1 MTSLQQELGLLR
13 QIANETKEVEQR
25 AQRVDEMMAA
35 DLTGIYAVSPNLNR
49 EIMTA
54 LAMGGMTVDQ
64 IRKLNDY
71 ATSKMVNRGVVP
83 PPDRL
88 EERTPR
94 FMTRQALNDISVR
107 LMGGP
112 GTSGLTPVGARPS
125 WVGET
130 LDQLYSNVTQG
141 YQDVFDAVVPET
153 ISSTATRAARGA
165 IRTGVMTAESVGQF
179 AQNRISQAIQYADS
193 KGYEWWDLRYTVD
206 FANHLAMLNQDPQRT
221 GREVL
226 GAAGAT
232 DVGQAVRQFINTGQI
247 DTGSGYFPEGTVDA
261 QQAQAQRDLLGTLPG
276 PAGEQ
281 YAYTPGR
288 RFGQELVD
296 VGLLSHDSILYSAVS
311 GSIDGL
317 IKAFAD
323 PFNAVGGTRV
333 GVRAIKGAKMPRNA
347 AVYNRLA
354 TDARQMMLAGNERQA
369 ILKMRQAQEAIGI
382 RTGRLSDDAV
392 REAFESTDEA
402 TVMLRGQLMDEAGIY
417 RDGDTV
423 SVSLPEYAKF
433 ISQGNGRRLVD
444 LIIERNTGA
453 QIMDLFED
461 NIGPVLAGRLAKMTD
476 RTEIIRTLGQ
486 AYGNPGTML
495 QDAVTMFPNVGVF
508 NVWDKATSVRRSIG
522 ANVRSGKYL
531 PPGSILDPKNGTE
544 FIHDFKVLANSLPI
558 GLARTGYKRFDP
570 RIVDEY
576 VNRFIDAYT
585 AGNRGQLV
593 EAVSDFEQDLV
604 RMFERLGYTLD
615 EATEIT
621 RWSANADRLGQ
632 YLMKDLAANNPTSVA
647 ESGIALYQD
656 MLNSGMMLI
665 DNNRLQEVL
674 RSTGRTRQILK
685 NNPATSKFA
694 RLRDDFAKLSD
705 KLDEAIDAGRG
716 DEAAKLAAR
725 REKVR
730 IKIDEVLEARRVG
743 VGPKDI
749 DYWTTA
755 LTDMM
760 DAGRYYWKSS
770 TIVRIAYVTRVLPD
784 EIARVLAGGS
794 FDDPVDWFAA
804 VATGGY
810 RFDAT
815 GQEFIRNNNRLN
827 EAKDKFSELFEAR
840 EAAVTAGD
848 DALAVKLTNQLLD
861 QEEAITRLEEAWDA
875 SRESFHKAMIARDG
889 KATDLVMRE
898 RLQRANATGTSL
910 EVNRFNE
917 KQFAQWE
924 EALFQ
929 QLLRRSADP
938 VMSEM
943 ARAMLGRSLKLNAP
957 FDVGGVTDNLAGH
970 LRRGRIQ
977 NVEEGI
983 AHWLFSG
990 PGSQFWEDFVYNKM
1004 RTGTGYDV
1012 NSFDSVV
1019 LWVNTISDELAY
1031 ITGGRPGLQ
1040 GVVRNRLE
1048 EIPVRRT
1055 DAPITD
1061 NFKDAVTGQP
1071 ISGVYARGV
1080 GGLNQSGVGDRSLF
1094 GPGLYATP
1102 DVSVARRYAID
1113 ARALPTTEQ
1122 LIESQR
1128 YGTPIEMPLTGEVFN
1143 IELSLE
1149 NPLVLTPKSWNELT
1163 RSLDLFPKFAGSLN
1177 EIASRDK
1184 IVQYIKSQGH
1194 DGVIVRIGNDL
1205 DSPLAA
1211 MSGGDQIVKFAM
1223 PAKPSVSRLERYDE
1237 SLVEVIATGRFNG
1250 QRLTQVEGSN
1260 IIRNPRAME
1269 YAAEFRQTANAP
1281 DNLIYRGKEVF
1292 GEAVGNKYQQFINF
1306 FFGTLYG
1313 VPSDVLARS
1322 PLYRRIYWNV
1332 MTDLVRSANPET
1344 AAQIVRNGQKAKLA
1358 PKLMD
1363 RLVENSRA
1371 NLFDASLDELDQ
1383 LAKARALAE
1392 VKDLLFDAT
1401 KRGAAADSLR
1411 FVVSFGD
1418 AWKEVMQTYGKLLIN
1433 RRGKPALR
1441 VAQGIYA
1448 GMKTDVGGP
1457 GDIYG
1462 INPLT
1467 GEPTAFRDNR
1477 RESVIYKDPVS
1488 GDAILTLPFSRDIIS
1503 WATGLPRGQSPAL
1516 VTPLTGYNLA
1526 GSIVPGFGPVIDVAI
1541 NGLLPQSS
1549 RMRAVRDFFFPY
1561 GEPASPESVAGQE
1574 QGLEKYLVP
1583 SAIQKMAAGFRN
1595 FPGVIGSLA
1604 QMVSQAESNVSYQN
1618 ARNHVARALMAS
1630 KLREYK
1636 QDQRNNGVAPDSLN
1650 DPTLVRNQEA
1660 FREEATRITDRIW
1673 LLRGIAQFIGPA
1685 SPFLQWYVD
1694 AGEGNVLAALVVDE
1708 LNKSMTEYIEQ
1719 GASPDLAVSD
1729 MIDKYGVELFMFAT
1743 PNTESTIKGIDASD
1757 EWLNWY
1763 LDNRQVVDE
1772 YKLVGAFFGPTGDFS
1787 NDARQSMLS
1796 QGLYTVKTL
1805 EQQFE
1810 DASFTLSYAAYN
1822 RERANLG
1829 PETRWSEQETDYL
1842 ARFREALENQFG
1854 IDLETF
1860 ANERRLQIGQIDQ
1873 MINDARRGS
1882 ETALQYLSTPL
1893 GEKVQQYMA
1902 YRVAVAKEADRR
1914 GTNWERGKN
1923 AADLREIMRDLGAEL
1938 SEDDPQFARIYQF
1951 VFAGEMLRE
1960 TAGDQVRPQIT
1971 VAR

>member
-13 QIANETKEVEQR
+13 QIVNETKEVEQR
-25 AQRVDEMMAA
+25 AQRVDSMMAA
-35 DLTGIYAVSPNLNR
+35 DLTGIYAVAPNLNR

-71 ATSKMVNRGVVP
+71 ATSKMVNRGIMP
-83 PPDRL
+83 PADRL
-88 EERTPR
+88 SQETPR
-94 FMTRQALNDISVR
+94 FMTRQALNDMSVR

-112 GTSGLTPVGARPS
+112 GTSGMTPVGARPS

-130 LDQLYSNVTQG
+130 WDQLYSDVVNG
-141 YQDVFDAVVPET
+141 YQDVFDAVVPEA

-179 AQNRISQAIQYADS
+179 AQNRISQAMQYADE
-193 KGYEWWDLRYTVD
+193 KGYEWWDIRYTTD
-206 FANHLAMLNQDPQRT
+206 FARHLALMNEDPRRT
-221 GREVL
+221 GRELL

-232 DVGQAVRQFINTGQI
+232 DVGQAVRQFVDTGEI

-261 QQAQAQRDLLGTLPG
+261 QQAEAQRQLLGTLPG
-276 PAGEQ
+276 PAGQQ

-288 RFGQELVD
+288 RVGQEFVD
-296 VGLLSHDSILYSAVS
+296 AGLFSHESILYSAIS
-311 GSIDGL
+311 GSIDGT
-317 IKAFAD
+317 IKAVAD
-323 PFNAVGGTRV
+323 PFNLVGGTRV
-333 GVRAIKGAKMPRNA
+333 GVTAIKGAKMPRNA
-347 AVYNRLA
+347 VIYNRLA
-354 TDARQMMLAGNERQA
+354 SEARQMVAAGNERQA

-382 RTGRLSDDAV
+382 RTGRLSDDLV
-392 REAFESTDEA
+392 REAFDSTDEA

-423 SVSLPEYAKF
+423 TVSLPEYAKF
-433 ISQGNGRRLVD
+433 ITQGNGRRMVD
-444 LIIERNTGA
+444 LIIERNSPA
-453 QIMDLFED
+453 QIIELFED
-461 NIGPVLAGRLAKMTD
+461 SISPVLAGRLAKMAD

-486 AYGNPGTML
+486 AYGNPGAML
-495 QDAVTMFPNVGVF
+495 EDAVTMFPNVGVF
-508 NVWDKATSVRRSIG
+508 NVYDKAQSVRRSIG

-531 PPGSILDPKNGTE
+531 PPGSILDPKNPTE
-544 FIHDFKVLANSLPI
+544 FIHDFKLLANSLPI

-576 VNRFIDAYT
+576 VNRFVDAYMT
-585 AGNRGQLV
+585 GNRGALV
-593 EAVSDFEQDLV
+593 EAVGDFERDLV
-604 RMFERLGYTLD
+604 RMFERLGYTFE

-674 RSTGRTRQILK
+674 RSTGRARQILK

-705 KLDEAIDAGRG
+705 RLDEAIDAGRG

-730 IKIDEVLEARRVG
+730 MQIDEVLSARAAG

-749 DYWTTA
+749 DYWTSA
-755 LTDMM
+755 LTDVM

-770 TIVRIAYVTRVLPD
+770 TIVRIAYITRVLPD

-810 RFDAT
+810 KFDAA
-815 GQEFIRNNNRLN
+815 GQQFVRNNNKLLK
-827 EAKDKFSELFEAR
+827 AKDKFSELFEAR
-840 EAAVTAGD
+840 EAAVAAGD
-848 DALAVKLTNQLLD
+848 EALSVKLTNQLLD
-861 QEEAITRLEEAWDA
+861 QDELITRLEEQWDV
-875 SRESFHKAMIARDG
+875 SREGFHKALIARDG
-889 KATDLVMRE
+889 KATDMVMRE
-898 RLQRANATGTSL
+898 RLQRGNASGTSL

-938 VMSEM
+938 VMSEL

-957 FDVGGVTDNLAGH
+957 FDIGGVSDNLAGH
-970 LRRGRIQ
+970 LRRGRIA

-983 AHWLFSG
+983 AYWLFDG
-990 PGSQFWEDFVYNKM
+990 PGNQFWEDFVYNKM

-1012 NSFDSVV
+1012 NSFDSVK
-1019 LWVNTISDELAY
+1019 LWVDTISDELAY
-1031 ITGGRPGLQ
+1031 ITGGRSRLQ
-1040 GVVRNRLE
+1040 GVL
-1048 EIPVRRT
+1048 
-1055 DAPITD
+1055 
-1061 NFKDAVTGQP
+1061 
-1071 ISGVYARGV
+1071 
-1080 GGLNQSGVGDRSLF
+1080 
-1094 GPGLYATP
+1094 GP
-1102 DVSVARRYAID
+1102 
-1113 ARALPTTEQ
+1113 
-1122 LIESQR
+1122 
-1128 YGTPIEMPLTGEVFN
+1128 
-1143 IELSLE
+1143 
-1149 NPLVLTPKSWNELT
+1149 
-1163 RSLDLFPKFAGSLN
+1163 
-1177 EIASRDK
+1177 
-1184 IVQYIKSQGH
+1184 
-1194 DGVIVRIGNDL
+1194 DGKR
-1205 DSPLAA
+1205 P
-1211 MSGGDQIVKFAM
+1211 
-1223 PAKPSVSRLERYDE
+1223 VSRLERYDE

-1250 QRLTQVEGSN
+1250 QRLTRVEGSN

-1269 YAAEFRQTANAP
+1269 YAAEFRQTQNAP
-1281 DNLIYRGKEVF
+1281 DNLIYRGKELF

-1344 AAQIVRNGQKAKLA
+1344 AAQIVRNGQKAKLST
-1358 PKLMD
+1358 KLMD
-1363 RLVENSRA
+1363 RLVENSKA

-1448 GMKTDVGGP
+1448 GTKTDVGGP

-1488 GDAILTLPFSRDIIS
+1488 GDAIFTLPFSRDIVS
-1503 WATGLPRGQSPAL
+1503 WATGLPKEQSPAL
-1516 VTPLTGYNLA
+1516 VAPLTGLNMA
-1526 GSIVPGFGPVIDVAI
+1526 GSIFPGFGPVIDQAI
-1541 NGLLPQSS
+1541 NSLLPNSS
-1549 RMRAVRDFFFPY
+1549 RMVAIRDFLFPY
-1561 GEPASPESVAGQE
+1561 GEPASPESVAGQA
-1574 QGLEKYLVP
+1574 QGLEKYVIPTWL
-1583 SAIQKMAAGFRN
+1583 QKTATGFRDVQSVG
-1595 FPGVIGSLA
+1595 FLA
-1604 QMVSQAESNVSYQN
+1604 NMLSQAESNVSYQN

-1636 QDQRNNGVAPDSLN
+1636 KDQRDNGVAPDALN
-1650 DPTLVRNQEA
+1650 DPTLVRNQAA
-1660 FREEATRITDRIW
+1660 FRDEVNRITDRIW
-1673 LLRGIAQFIGPA
+1673 LLRGIAQLIGPA
-1685 SPFLQWYVD
+1685 SPFLQWYTD
-1694 AGEGNVLAALVVDE
+1694 AGEGNVLAALIVDE
-1708 LNKSMTEYIEQ
+1708 LNKSMTQYIEQ

-1729 MIDKYGVELFMFAT
+1729 MIDKYGVEQFMFAT

-1757 EWLNWY
+1757 EWFNWY
-1763 LDNRQVVDE
+1763 LDNRKVVDE
-1772 YKLVGAFFGPTGDFS
+1772 YNLVGAFFGPTGDFS

-1805 EQQFE
+1805 EKQFE

-1822 RERANLG
+1822 RERAALG

-1842 ARFREALENQFG
+1842 ARYREALENQFG

-1860 ANERRLQIGQIDQ
+1860 ANERRRQIGQIDQ
-1873 MINDARRGS
+1873 MIADARRGS

-1893 GEKVQQYMA
+1893 GEKIQEYMA
-1902 YRVAVAKEADRR
+1902 YRVAVTNEADRR

-1938 SEDDPQFARIYQF
+1938 SENDPQFARMYQF

-1960 TAGDQVRPQIT
+1960 TATDKTPPEIT